1 MSFVTFTWLPTTL
14 FVGFCF
20 GPEAKLTRL
29 IAALMRNRAA
39 GDGHNFHGGRGASS
53 GEAAV
58 SPSGL
63 QRIAELVMPPARH
76 ALPPTRNDGC

>member
-29 IAALMRNRAA
+29 MPHLCAIALRATDMISMVA
-39 GDGHNFHGGRGASS
+39 EERVP